1 MPCSRKRAVAV
12 ALWRGSS
19 TNNRTVTAGSRA
31 RTAAKGA
38 AFDDPDIDMSMFR
51 FWIPPRAFKGEVFLR
66 TLDLPTIESFKN

>member
-1 MPCSRKRAVAV
+1 MRLLR
-12 ALWRGSS
+12 
-19 TNNRTVTAGSRA
+19 TAGSRA

-66 TLDLPTIESFKN
+66 TLDLPTIESFANLKEESEEPREEYARPEA